1 VSPARRPRVMTLGLM
16 LLAPVVG
23 EYLLG
28 NTPISQIG
36 ALLLYLPLYGAGAVV
51 VRECGRRLGG
61 WPTIA
66 LFAAAYALVEEAP
79 VDQMV
84 FNPGYLGLS
93 SFHTYGEI
101 PGLGISGTLV
111 LYSLALHTV
120 WSICVPIA
128 VLESFDPT
136 PSQPWLGRRGL
147 AAIAALFVL
156 GCVSLGVLQANDQGF
171 VGTPLQFTVSA
182 VVIVVLVVAGVLV
195 GRRPPPDKAPGEPP
209 RPVVLGLAAFALTS
223 AYWFGSGVPGPPLQT
238 AWLALVVVVAVVAIR
253 RWSRRAGW
261 DGRHQLALA
270 AGAAATYGLWFGPVQ
285 AVEAGTGP
293 SEILLGAVVF
303 GLLVLAVL
311 VAARRS
317 LAGRARHP
325 GAYGEVRERPST

>member
-1 VSPARRPRVMTLGLM
+1 MTLGLM
-16 LLAPVVG
+16 VLAPIVG

-28 NTPISQIG
+28 NTPISQLG
-36 ALLLYLPLYGAGAVV
+36 ALLLYLPLYGAGAVL

-84 FNPGYLGLS
+84 FNPGYLGLK
-93 SFHTYGEI
+93 SFDSYGAI

-128 VLESFDPT
+128 IVESFDPT

-156 GCVSLGVLQANDQGF
+156 GCVSLGVLQANDQDF
-171 VGTPLQFTVSA
+171 VGTPVQFIVSGI
-182 VVIVVLVVAGVLV
+182 VIVALVVAGVLV
-195 GRRPPPDKAPGEPP
+195 GRRPPSRTVPGGSP
-209 RPVVLGLAAFALTS
+209 RPVVVGLAAFALTS
-223 AYWFGSGVPGPPLQT
+223 AYWFGSGVSGLLLQT
-238 AWLALVVVVAVVAIR
+238 GWLALAVVVGVLMIR

-261 DGRHQLALA
+261 EGRHRLALA
-270 AGAAATYGLWFGPVQ
+270 TGAAATYALWFGPVQ

-303 GLLVLAVL
+303 GLVVMAVL

-317 LAGRARHP
+317 LAGRP
-325 GAYGEVRERPST
+325 GG

>member
-1 VSPARRPRVMTLGLM
+1 MTAPRRPVRLTLGLM
-16 LLAPVVG
+16 LLAPIVG

-66 LFAAAYALVEEAP
+66 LFAAAYALIEEGP

-84 FNPGYLGLS
+84 FNPGYLGLG
-93 SFHTYGEI
+93 SFDGYGEV

-128 VLESFDPT
+128 IVESFDPT
-136 PSQPWLGRRGL
+136 PGEPWLGCRGL
-147 AAIAALFVL
+147 AASWRSSSGGVCRSPSCRRPTRTSWGHRCSSSSPRSSSRELVL
-156 GCVSLGVLQANDQGF
+156 
-171 VGTPLQFTVSA
+171 
-182 VVIVVLVVAGVLV
+182 AGVLV
-195 GRRPPPDKAPGEPP
+195 GRRPARSRVPGDPP
-209 RPVVLGLAAFALTS
+209 RPLLVGLAAFVLTS
-223 AYWFGSGVPGPPLQT
+223 AYWFGSGVPGLLLQT
-238 AWLALVVVVAVVAIR
+238 AWLALAVVVGVVALR

-261 DGRHQLALA
+261 GGRHALA
-270 AGAAATYGLWFGPVQ
+270 AAAGATATYALWFGPAQ
-285 AVEAGTGP
+285 AVEAGTGAD
-293 SEILLGAVVF
+293 EIAIGAVVF
-303 GLLVLAVL
+303 GVLLLVILYAG
-311 VAARRS
+311 AQS
-317 LAGRARHP
+317 LRARLRSGP
-325 GAYGEVRERPST
+325 

>member
-1 VSPARRPRVMTLGLM
+1 M
-16 LLAPVVG
+16 LLAPIVG

-66 LFAAAYALVEEAP
+66 LFAAAYALIEEGP

-84 FNPGYLGLS
+84 FNPGYLGLG
-93 SFHTYGEI
+93 SFDGYGEV

-128 VLESFDPT
+128 IVESFDPT
-136 PSQPWLGRRGL
+136 PREPWLGRRGL
-147 AAIAALFVL
+147 ATVVAVFVGGCGALA
-156 GCVSLGVLQANDQGF
+156 VLQATDQDF
-171 VGTPLQFTVSA
+171 VGTPVQFVVSA
-182 VVIVVLVVAGVLV
+182 IVIAGLVLAGVLV
-195 GRRPPPDKAPGEPP
+195 GRRPARSRVPGDPP
-209 RPVVLGLAAFALTS
+209 RPALVGLAAFVLTS
-223 AYWFGSGVPGPPLQT
+223 AYWFGSGVPGLLLQT
-238 AWLALVVVVAVVAIR
+238 AWLALAVVVGVVALR

-261 DGRHQLALA
+261 GGRHALA
-270 AGAAATYGLWFGPVQ
+270 AAAGATATYALWFGPVQ
-285 AVEAGTGP
+285 AVEAGTGAD
-293 SEILLGAVVF
+293 EIAIGAIVF
-303 GLLVLAVL
+303 GVLVLGVL
-311 VAARRS
+311 YAGAQS
-317 LAGRARHP
+317 LRARLRSGP
-325 GAYGEVRERPST
+325 